1 MVNTPKPLDSTLHTY
16 TDLHQLQPKLRSPL
30 SAPSSSTSPKHRQ
43 WRKSSWHKLQPPV
56 FSAEGQNFGTI
67 LRLITAKTVQKS
79 RPRITLKLRSP
90 VVASDVSPAA
100 AVFSAAAAAAASG
113 AGVPAIPSR
122 QRPEGS
128 IGPLIGVLT
137 VIIVL
142 GVIACLIGRLC
153 SGRRIAGIGQYDVE
167 GWMERN
173 FASCINGPPAVLPP
187 LSSSVTEGA
196 AVDGA
201 GSPRIEAAQ
210 P

>member
-1 MVNTPKPLDSTLHTY
+1 MSLQQQLLSPPPPPPPATVYPPSHLDN
-16 TDLHQLQPKLRSPL
+16 
-30 SAPSSSTSPKHRQ
+30 
-43 WRKSSWHKLQPPV
+43 
-56 FSAEGQNFGTI
+56 GQ
-67 LRLITAKTVQKS
+67 R
-79 RPRITLKLRSP
+79 
-90 VVASDVSPAA
+90 
-100 AVFSAAAAAAASG
+100 
-113 AGVPAIPSR
+113 
-122 QRPEGS
+122 GS

-173 FASCINGPPAVLPP
+173 CASCINGLPAVVPP